1 MPRLQ
6 SKQLKKVA
14 HLDKKNLRKLKWR
27 QVQSLTKTVKL
38 FGLVLSRN
46 DRTCGVQPCLV
57 TKCCVSHAVNTD
69 VRDSGGPHAFTTLKN
84 FLQIKRKV
92 IPANIQSARQ
102 CIYKN
107 VQSSCL
113 YKRTNTFIYSWQALL
128 SLIIALSSTPPEETV
143 ILPWMKWVSSANTNS
158 ASKVRNLA
166 FDSLLGFYMSKQP
179 THFNQT
185 SKLNCVYAV
194 RKRPSDR
201 CVHFSSQLCEVHPDC
216 RVSELDLNYA
226 LRRFSINEKFHL
238 CMKFGSPSFTKGN
251 LSRM

>member
-1 MPRLQ
+1 MTA
-6 SKQLKKVA
+6 STK
-14 HLDKKNLRKLKWR
+14 LDQNCETIWACTL
-27 QVQSLTKTVKL
+27 
-38 FGLVLSRN
+38 N

-166 FDSLLGFYMSKQP
+166 FDSLLGSYMSKQP

-238 CMKFGSPSFTKGN
+238 CMNEGKFV
-251 LSRM
+251 